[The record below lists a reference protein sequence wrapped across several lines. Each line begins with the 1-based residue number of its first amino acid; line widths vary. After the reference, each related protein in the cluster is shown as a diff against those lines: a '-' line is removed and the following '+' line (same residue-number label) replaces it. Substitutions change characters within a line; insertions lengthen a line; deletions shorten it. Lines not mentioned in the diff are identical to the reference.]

1 MKQFFTLLVTA
12 LVFSAFTMAQETY
25 VLDNFENGLV
35 NFTDVVNGN
44 PPAHFDYAV
53 VDNPVKAG
61 INTSNK
67 VWEWKRFDAEADNKI
82 WAGFYATLKTE
93 IPKGYHRIEI
103 KYLRKNA
110 TSQLKIKCEGAVSK
124 EISPVTPASK
134 TNEWE
139 TLVFDIYAN
148 GIKNIKVFSM
158 FPDYYEPID
167 VNATVYIDDIK
178 IIYDPTIVPPPA
190 PTSISF
196 FTNSASDRF
205 HDQSWVNQTAPS
217 TVATQHWQ
225 GAEVPNGDKLPVVT
239 SPVKDGANALKLQWK
254 SVETGDWMALVA
266 AIGWVPADLSQ
277 MTHLKFWVNSPVA
290 IAKADLPK
298 LRFEA
303 TSGNPNN
310 TGKVLMGNYLTADL
324 AANTWTEVS
333 IPLADIW
340 AADPAFTAKDV
351 VKGIFFSQNATDNVE
366 HTMYIDEIK
375 FEKVTPAL
383 VLFSNSAS
391 DLFHDQSW
399 STATA
404 PSTFAGVLWS
414 DPTQPG
420 DKIPAVTTPVKD
432 GANALKLQ
440 WKSTEG
446 GSWMALVA
454 AVGWSS
460 FDLTSMTHLSFWVNS
475 PVRINRELLPNIFLE
490 SHSGN
495 PNKTGKL
502 PMGNYVISLAANT
515 WTEVRVPLAD
525 LYAADPAFT
534 AKDVVKGVFFEQRVV
549 DATERTMYVDEFKFV
564 ALPASA
570 NNASM
575 FIDFGDNNPAL
586 MMEGNWNNITDHQAA
601 NTKLID
607 ESGNATGISLAVT
620 DPFFNGYNSSGTA
633 VPTGD
638 AAIFAGNAGSDNF
651 FGNGAVWGTTA
662 ANTEGVITLSGLNPA
677 KFYSFKIFASRTG
690 VTNIREARY
699 TMTGLG
705 AAVSDTLSA
714 SNNTSRI
721 AEILNVKPTAEGVI
735 VFKTEAGPSNNSAE
749 KFYFLGAMKISVSDT
764 QTSLFNPESNSGI
777 NAWYNNGVLRLS
789 DYTGRVRV
797 YGITGNLITEKQSVF
812 GYTQLDLQKGIYIIN
827 TAKGNT
833 KLFVK

>member
-1 MKQFFTLLVTA
+1 MKQFFTLLVIA
-12 LVFSAFTMAQETY
+12 LTFSTFTIAQETF

-82 WAGFYATLKTE
+82 WAGFYSTLKTE

-110 TSQLKIKCEGAVSK
+110 TSQIKIKCEGAVSK
-124 EISPVTPASK
+124 EIGPITPASK

-139 TLVFDIYAN
+139 TMVFDIYAN
-148 GIKNIKVFSM
+148 GIKNIKVFSI

-196 FTNSASDRF
+196 FTNSASNLF

-217 TVATQHWQ
+217 TVNAVLWSDPTQ
-225 GAEVPNGDKLPVVT
+225 PGDKLPVVT
-239 SPVKDGANALKLQWK
+239 TPVKDGANALKLQWK

-266 AIGWVPADLSQ
+266 AIDWVPADLSQ
-277 MTHLKFWVNSPVA
+277 MTHLKFWINSPVA

-303 TSGNPNN
+303 TSGTPNN
-310 TGKVLMGNYLTADL
+310 TGKVLMENYLAADL
-324 AANTWTEVS
+324 VANTWTEVS

-340 AADPAFTAKDV
+340 AADATFTAKDV
-351 VKGIFFSQNATDNVE
+351 IKGIFFSQNTTDNVE
-366 HTMYIDEIK
+366 HTMFIDEIK
-375 FEKVTPAL
+375 FEKVTPSL
-383 VLFSNSAS
+383 VLFSNSA
-391 DLFHDQSW
+391 DDRFHDQSW
-399 STATA
+399 ANVTA
-404 PSTFAGVLWS
+404 PSTLSAVLWS

-420 DKIPAVTTPVKD
+420 DKLPCVITPVKD

-440 WKSTEG
+440 WKSVEG

-454 AVGWSS
+454 AVGWTS
-460 FDLTSMTHLSFWVNS
+460 FDLTQMTHLSFWVNS
-475 PVRINRELLPNIFLE
+475 PTELTRESLPNIYLE

-495 PNKTGKL
+495 PNKTGKIR
-502 PMGNYVISLAANT
+502 MGNYVISLAANT

-534 AKDVVKGVFFEQRVV
+534 AKDVVKGIFFEQSVN
-549 DATERTMYVDEFKFV
+549 DNKDWIMYMDEFKFI

-570 NNASM
+570 ANASM
-575 FIDFGDNNPAL
+575 FIDFGTNSPAL
-586 MMEGNWNNITDHQAA
+586 MMEGNWNNVTDHQAA

-607 ESGNATGISLAVT
+607 ESGNATGITLAVT
-620 DPFFNGYNSSGTA
+620 DPFYNGFNTAGTA

-638 AAIFAGNAGSDNF
+638 AAIFAGNAGADNF
-651 FGNGAVWGTTA
+651 FGNGAVWGTTP
-662 ANTEGVITLSGLNPA
+662 ANPEGIITLSGLNPA
-677 KFYSFKIFASRTG
+677 KFYSFTIFASRTN
-690 VTNIREARY
+690 VTNIRDAKY
-699 TMTGLG
+699 TMTGSNGTKSADLN
-705 AAVSDTLSA
+705 A
-714 SNNTSRI
+714 SNNTTNV
-721 AEILNVKPTAEGVI
+721 ANILSVKPTAEGVI
-735 VFKTEAGPSNNSAE
+735 TFKTEAGPNNNSAE
-749 KFYFLGAMKISVSDT
+749 KFYFLGAMKITVSDT
-764 QTSLFNPESNSGI
+764 ETGLFTPKSAETI
-777 NAWYNNGVLRLS
+777 NAYYSNGLLKLA
-789 DYTGRVRV
+789 DYTGMVRI
-797 YGITGNLITEKQSVF
+797 YGLAGNLVAEKQSVF
-812 GYTQLDLQKGIYIIN
+812 GFTQLNLQKGIYIVN
-827 TAKGNT
+827 TAEGNA

>member
-1 MKQFFTLLVTA
+1 MKQFFTLLVTV
-12 LVFSAFTMAQETY
+12 LTFSAFTFAQETF

-93 IPKGYHRIEI
+93 IPKGYHRIEV
-103 KYLRKNA
+103 KYLRKNS

-124 EISPVTPASK
+124 EIAPVNAASK

-158 FPDYYEPID
+158 FPDFYEPID
-167 VNATVYIDDIK
+167 ASAIVYIDDIK

-196 FTNSASDRF
+196 FTNSASNLF
-205 HDQSWVNQTAPS
+205 HDQSWVNQTSPS
-217 TVATQHWQ
+217 TVNAVLWSDPTQ
-225 GAEVPNGDKLPVVT
+225 PGDKLPVVT
-239 SPVKDGANALKLQWK
+239 TPVKDGANALKLQWK
-254 SVETGDWMALVA
+254 SVPTGDWMALVA

-277 MTHLKFWVNSPVA
+277 MTHLKFWVNSPVT

-310 TGKVLMGNYLTADL
+310 TGKVLMGNYLTSDL

-340 AADPAFTAKDV
+340 AADPAFLSKDV
-351 VKGIFFSQNATDNVE
+351 VKGIFFSQNTTDNVE
-366 HTMYIDEIK
+366 HTMFIDEIK

-383 VLFSNSAS
+383 VLFSNSS
-391 DLFHDQSW
+391 DDRFHDQSW
-399 STATA
+399 TNVTA
-404 PSTFAGVLWS
+404 PSTLAGVLWS

-420 DKIPAVTTPVKD
+420 DKLPVVTTPVKD

-454 AVGWSS
+454 AVGWTS
-460 FDLTSMTHLSFWVNS
+460 FDLTPMTHLSFWVNS
-475 PVRINRELLPNIFLE
+475 PVRINRELLPNIYLE

-515 WTEVRVPLAD
+515 WTEVRIPLAD
-525 LYAADPAFT
+525 LYATNPAFT
-534 AKDVVKGVFFEQRVV
+534 AKDVVKGIFFEQRVV
-549 DATERTMYVDEFKFV
+549 DATERTMYMDEFKFI

-570 NNASM
+570 ANASM
-575 FIDFGDNNPAL
+575 FIDFGENNPAL
-586 MMEGNWNNITDHQAA
+586 MMEGNWNNVTDHQAA

-607 ESGNATGISLAVT
+607 ESGNATGITLAVT
-620 DPFFNGYNSSGTA
+620 DPFYNGYNSSGTS
-633 VPTGD
+633 VPTGN
-638 AAIFAGNAGSDNF
+638 AAIFSGNAGADNF

-662 ANTEGVITLSGLNPA
+662 ANPEGIITFSGLNPA

-690 VTNIREARY
+690 VTNIRDARY

-705 AAVSDTLSA
+705 ADVSDTLNA

-721 AEILNVKPTAEGVI
+721 AEISNVKPTAEGVI
-735 VFKTEAGPSNNSAE
+735 VFKTEAGPNNNSAE
-749 KFYFLGAMKISVSDT
+749 KFYFLGAMKISVSDAP
-764 QTSLFNPESNSGI
+764 TSVFTPKSTETI
-777 NAWYNNGVLRLS
+777 NAMYNNGVLKLS
-789 DYTGRVRV
+789 DYTGLVRV
-797 YGITGNLITEKQSVF
+797 YGLAGNLVAEKQVVF
-812 GYTQLDLQKGIYIIN
+812 GYAQMQLNKGIYIVN
-827 TAKGNT
+827 TAEGNA

>member
-1 MKQFFTLLVTA
+1 MKQFFTLLVMVLT
-12 LVFSAFTMAQETY
+12 FSAFTMAQETF

-35 NFTDVVNGN
+35 NFTEVVNGN

-93 IPKGYHRIEI
+93 IPKGYHRIEV

-124 EISPVTPASK
+124 EISPVNAASK

-158 FPDYYEPID
+158 FPDFYEPID
-167 VNATVYIDDIK
+167 ASATVYIDDIK
-178 IIYDPTIVPPPA
+178 IIYDPTITPPPA

-196 FTNSASDRF
+196 FTNSADNRF

-217 TVATQHWQ
+217 TVNAVLWSDPTQ
-225 GAEVPNGDKLPVVT
+225 PGDKLPVVT
-239 SPVKDGANALKLQWK
+239 TPVKDGANALKLQWK

-277 MTHLKFWVNSPVA
+277 MTHLKFWVNSPVS

-310 TGKVLMGNYLTADL
+310 TGKVLIGNYLATDL

-340 AADPAFTAKDV
+340 ATDPTFLSKDV
-351 VKGIFFSQNATDNVE
+351 VKGIFFSQNTTDNVE
-366 HTMYIDEIK
+366 HTMFIDEIK

-399 STATA
+399 TNVTA
-404 PSTFAGVLWS
+404 PSTVVGVLWS
-414 DPTQPG
+414 DPSQVG
-420 DKIPAVTTPVKD
+420 DKLPAVTTPVKD

-440 WKSTEG
+440 WKSVDT

-454 AVGWSS
+454 AVGWTP
-460 FDLTSMTHLSFWVNS
+460 FDLTPMTHLSFW
-475 PVRINRELLPNIFLE
+475 
-490 SHSGN
+490 
-495 PNKTGKL
+495 GKL
-502 PMGNYVISLAANT
+502 TRQI
-515 WTEVRVPLAD
+515 
-525 LYAADPAFT
+525 
-534 AKDVVKGVFFEQRVV
+534 KQR
-549 DATERTMYVDEFKFV
+549 
-564 ALPASA
+564 
-570 NNASM
+570 
-575 FIDFGDNNPAL
+575 G
-586 MMEGNWNNITDHQAA
+586 
-601 NTKLID
+601 
-607 ESGNATGISLAVT
+607 
-620 DPFFNGYNSSGTA
+620 SS
-633 VPTGD
+633 
-638 AAIFAGNAGSDNF
+638 
-651 FGNGAVWGTTA
+651 
-662 ANTEGVITLSGLNPA
+662 
-677 KFYSFKIFASRTG
+677 
-690 VTNIREARY
+690 
-699 TMTGLG
+699 
-705 AAVSDTLSA
+705 
-714 SNNTSRI
+714 
-721 AEILNVKPTAEGVI
+721 
-735 VFKTEAGPSNNSAE
+735 
-749 KFYFLGAMKISVSDT
+749 
-764 QTSLFNPESNSGI
+764 
-777 NAWYNNGVLRLS
+777 
-789 DYTGRVRV
+789 
-797 YGITGNLITEKQSVF
+797 
-812 GYTQLDLQKGIYIIN
+812 
-827 TAKGNT
+827 
-833 KLFVK
+833 

>member
-1 MKQFFTLLVTA
+1 MKQFFTLLMMVLT
-12 LVFSAFTMAQETY
+12 FSTFTMAQETF

-35 NFTDVVNGN
+35 NFTEVVNGN

-67 VWEWKRFDAEADNKI
+67 VWEWKRFNAEADNKI

-110 TSQLKIKCEGAVSK
+110 TSQIKIKCEGAVSK
-124 EISPVTPASK
+124 EISPITPASK

-139 TLVFDIYAN
+139 TMVFDIYAN
-148 GIKNIKVFSM
+148 GIKNIKVFSI

-167 VNATVYIDDIK
+167 VNATIYIDDIK
-178 IIYDPTIVPPPA
+178 IIYDPTITPPPA

-196 FTNSASDRF
+196 FTNSADNRF

-217 TVATQHWQ
+217 TVNAVLWSDPTQ
-225 GAEVPNGDKLPVVT
+225 PGDKLPVVT
-239 SPVKDGANALKLQWK
+239 TPVKDGANALKLQWK
-254 SVETGDWMALVA
+254 SFETGDWMALVA

-277 MTHLKFWVNSPVA
+277 MTHLKFWVNSPVS

-310 TGKVLMGNYLTADL
+310 TGKVLIGNYLATDL

-340 AADPAFTAKDV
+340 ATDPTFLSKDV
-351 VKGIFFSQNATDNVE
+351 VKGIFFSQNTTDNVE

-383 VLFSNSAS
+383 VLFSNSA
-391 DLFHDQSW
+391 DNRFHDQSW
-399 STATA
+399 TNVTA
-404 PSTFAGVLWS
+404 PSTVVGVLWS
-414 DPTQPG
+414 DPNQAG
-420 DKIPAVTTPVKD
+420 DKLPTVTTPVKD

-440 WKSTEG
+440 WKSVDT

-454 AVGWSS
+454 AVGWTS

-475 PVRINRELLPNIFLE
+475 PVRLNREVLPNIYLE
-490 SHSGN
+490 SFSGT

-502 PMGNYVISLAANT
+502 AMGNYVISLAANT
-515 WTEVRVPLAD
+515 WTEVKVPLAD

-534 AKDVVKGVFFEQRVV
+534 AKDVVKGIFFEQSVK
-549 DATERTMYVDEFKFV
+549 DNAEHIMYVDEFKFI
-564 ALPASA
+564 AQPASA
-570 NNASM
+570 TNASM

-601 NTKLID
+601 STKLID
-607 ESGNATGISLAVT
+607 ESGNSTGITLAVT
-620 DPFFNGYNSSGTA
+620 DPFYNGYNSSGTSA
-633 VPTGD
+633 PTNA
-638 AAIFAGNAGSDNF
+638 AAIFASNATADNF
-651 FGNGAVWGTTA
+651 FGNGAVWGTVA
-662 ANTEGVITLSGLNPA
+662 ANPEGIITLSGLNPV
-677 KFYSFKIFASRTG
+677 KYYSFKIFASRTG
-690 VTNIREARY
+690 VTNIREAKY
-699 TMTGLG
+699 TMTGMG

-721 AEILNVKPTAEGVI
+721 AEISNIKPTAEGVI
-735 VFKTEAGPSNNSAE
+735 TFKTEAGPSNNSAE

-764 QTSLFNPESNSGI
+764 QTALFSPKSNNLI
-777 NAWYNNGVLRLS
+777 NAFYNNGVLKMN
-789 DYTGRVRV
+789 DYTGLVR
-797 YGITGNLITEKQSVF
+797 I
-812 GYTQLDLQKGIYIIN
+812 
-827 TAKGNT
+827 
-833 KLFVK
+833 

>member
-1 MKQFFTLLVTA
+1 MKQFFTLLVTV
-12 LVFSAFTMAQETY
+12 LTFSAFTMAQETF

-35 NFTDVVNGN
+35 NFTEVVNGN

-67 VWEWKRFDAEADNKI
+67 VWEWKRFDAEAENKV

-93 IPKGYHRIEI
+93 IPRGYHRIEI
-103 KYLRKNA
+103 KYLRTNA
-110 TSQLKIKCEGAVSK
+110 TSQIKIKCEGAVSK
-124 EISPVTPASK
+124 EMAPVTPASK

-139 TLVFDIYAN
+139 TMVFDIYAN
-148 GIKNIKVFSM
+148 GIKNVTVFGF
-158 FPDYYEPID
+158 FPDFYEPID
-167 VNATVYIDDIK
+167 ATAKVYIDDIK
-178 IIYDPTIVPPPA
+178 IIYDPTITPPPA

-196 FTNSASDRF
+196 FTNSASNLF

-217 TVATQHWQ
+217 TVNAVLWSDPTQ
-225 GAEVPNGDKLPVVT
+225 PGDKLPVVT
-239 SPVKDGANALKLQWK
+239 TPVKDGANALKLQWK

-266 AIGWVPADLSQ
+266 AVGWVPADLSQ

-303 TSGNPNN
+303 TAGTPNN
-310 TGKVLMGNYLTADL
+310 TGKVLMGNYLAADL

-340 AADPAFTAKDV
+340 AAEPAFISKDV
-351 VKGIFFSQNATDNVE
+351 IKGIFFSQNTTDNVE
-366 HTMYIDEIK
+366 HTMFIDEIK

-391 DLFHDQSW
+391 NLFHDQSW
-399 STATA
+399 ANVTA
-404 PSTFAGVLWS
+404 PSTLVGVLWS

-420 DKIPAVTTPVKD
+420 DKLPAVTTPVKE

-446 GSWMALVA
+446 GSWMAMVA
-454 AVGWSS
+454 AVGWTS
-460 FDLTSMTHLSFWVNS
+460 FDLTPMTHLSFWVNS

-515 WTEVRVPLAD
+515 WTEVKVPLAD
-525 LYAADPAFT
+525 LYAANPAFT
-534 AKDVVKGVFFEQRVV
+534 AKDVVKGIFFEQKVV
-549 DATERTMYVDEFKFV
+549 DATERTMFVDEFKFI

-570 NNASM
+570 ANAST
-575 FIDFGDNNPAL
+575 FIDFGENNPAL
-586 MMEGNWNNITDHQAA
+586 MMEGNWNNVTDHQAA
-601 NTKLID
+601 STKLID

-620 DPFFNGYNSSGTA
+620 DPFYNGYNSTGTA
-633 VPTGD
+633 VAAGD
-638 AAIFAGNAGSDNF
+638 AAIFAGNAGADNF
-651 FGNGAVWGTTA
+651 FGHGAVFGTTP
-662 ANTEGVITLSGLNPA
+662 ANPEGIITLSGLNPA

-690 VTNIREARY
+690 VTNIREAKY

-705 AAVSDTLSA
+705 SAVTDTLSA

-721 AEILNVKPTAEGVI
+721 AEILNIKPTAEGVI
-735 VFKTEAGPSNNSAE
+735 TFKTEAGPNNNSAE

-764 QTSLFNPESNSGI
+764 ETGLFTPKSVETI
-777 NAWYNNGVLRLS
+777 NAYYNNGVLKMN
-789 DYTGRVRV
+789 DYTGVVRI
-797 YGITGNLITEKQSVF
+797 YGLTGNLVAEKQSVF
-812 GYTQLDLQKGIYIIN
+812 GFAQVNLQKGIYIVN
-827 TAKGNT
+827 TTEGNA
-833 KLFVK
+833 KLFIK